1 MDGRKSGYKDNGIL
15 REETGHEES
24 RKLSTIVRPNIVLV
38 ILYIKISYFV
48 DDNASLPPA
57 NEVLG
62 KVMFLHLSVC
72 SYDSLPTGGSTSRG
86 SAYRVVCIRGG
97 WADLPLPRTRKAG
110 GTHPT
115 GSAEFYAKR
124 NENSKCE
131 YNLGW
136 TVFVLYFCIVHCF

>member
-1 MDGRKSGYKDNGIL
+1 MDGRKSGDKDIGIL

-38 ILYIKISYFV
+38 ILYIKISYCV

-72 SYDSLPTGGSTSRG
+72 SYDSLPTGGVYIQG
-86 SAYRVVCIRGG
+86 VCLQGG
-97 WADLPLPRTRKAG
+97 L
-110 GTHPT
+110 HP
-115 GSAEFYAKR
+115 GWVGRPPPPPELEKR
-124 NENSKCE
+124 AVRILLEVLNSMRREMK
-131 YNLGW
+131 
-136 TVFVLYFCIVHCF
+136 TVNVNTI

>member
-1 MDGRKSGYKDNGIL
+1 MDGRKSGDKDIGIL

-38 ILYIKISYFV
+38 ILYMKISYCV

-72 SYDSLPTGGSTSRG
+72 SYDSLPTGGVYIQG
-86 SAYRVVCIRGG
+86 VCLQDGLHPG
-97 WADLPLPRTRKAG
+97 WVGRPPPPRTRKAG

-131 YNLGW
+131 YNLGC